1 MCLVAIIQHVI
12 EIERITYEILQ
23 ILSISL
29 TDKTIFR
36 DLFNKTNFN
45 NDKERCGFSE
55 PSLFNFQQFAFLV
68 DSNEHNLKF
77 DCK

>member
-1 MCLVAIIQHVI
+1 MEKKALIMDENAIRRAVT
-12 EIERITYEILQ
+12 RITYEILQ

-55 PSLFNFQQFAFLV
+55 PSLFNF
-68 DSNEHNLKF
+68 
-77 DCK
+77 